1 MLIITAALT
10 LTIQIGT
17 PAKVATLDTGKLKGE
32 PTQLSW
38 SEDGAQFVLQ
48 TSERDKIGMLKN
60 ARYFVVTAADG
71 AIAPAPSVPAWV
83 EKYWGWK
90 SNQYAPWSA
99 TTAIDV
105 KSDKKTVSSTSS
117 PMGGS
122 LAKGG
127 SSGDPNSGTT
137 AEEMANAKTQTQIV
151 TVTTLTLMGE
161 RIGYFEAV
169 QFIPGYTFGWAPKD
183 LAAIAYVNDSG
194 RLSVMDKDGGKQQVE
209 STKNVILPA
218 WSTDG
223 SRIAFLQKAGK
234 NKYELY
240 VAPVT
245 R

>member
-1 MLIITAALT
+1 MLIAILT
-10 LTIQIGT
+10 LAIQIGT
-17 PAKVATLDTGKLKGE
+17 PARVATIDTDKLKGE

-38 SEDGAQFVLQ
+38 SEDGSQFVLQ
-48 TSERDKIGMLKN
+48 TSERDKAGMTKN
-60 ARYFVVTAADG
+60 PRYFVVSAADG
-71 AIAPAPSVPAWV
+71 AIAPASTAPAWV
-83 EKYWGWK
+83 DKYWAWK

-99 TTAIDV
+99 TTAIEV
-105 KSDKKTVSSTSS
+105 KSDQKTVSPTAS
-117 PMGGS
+117 PMGGA

-127 SSGDPNSGTT
+127 TSGDPNAGTSM
-137 AEEMANAKTQTQIV
+137 EDVANAKSQTQTV
-151 TVTTLTLMGE
+151 NVTTLTLMGE
-161 RIGYFEAV
+161 RVGYFEGV

-183 LAAIAYVNDSG
+183 VGAIAYVSGSG
-194 RLSVMDKDGGKQQVE
+194 RLAVLDKDGGKQQVE

-223 SRIAFLQKAGK
+223 TRIAFLQKASK